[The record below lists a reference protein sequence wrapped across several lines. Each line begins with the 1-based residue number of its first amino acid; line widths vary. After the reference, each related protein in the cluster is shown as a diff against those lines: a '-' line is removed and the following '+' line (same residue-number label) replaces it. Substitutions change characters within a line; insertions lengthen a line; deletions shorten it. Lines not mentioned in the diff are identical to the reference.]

1 MHGIISDF
9 LSNCESTVDLIL
21 EQEVRA
27 VYIFGNRK
35 LTGLEVLKRKVLFGI
50 GQWKKI
56 VTEIY
61 KGWRENNAVDKQV

>member
-1 MHGIISDF
+1 MNLQWKKG
-9 LSNCESTVDLIL
+9 DLIL
-21 EQEVRA
+21 EQEARTVS
-27 VYIFGNRK
+27 ILGNRK
-35 LTGLEVLKRKVLFGI
+35 LTGLEILKRKVLFGS

>member
-1 MHGIISDF
+1 M
-9 LSNCESTVDLIL
+9 

-27 VYIFGNRK
+27 LSVLGNRK
-35 LTGLEVLKRKVLFGI
+35 LTGLEILKRKVLFGI